1 MTVNEALDKINE
13 IVIDSELPI
22 GIWENIKDA
31 TDYLGEKMSLTP
43 IECCIVAQLMDHY
56 TKEMSEEEICYY
68 LDWEAGDVRCATEEM
83 RRLTECGFV
92 YPVAPVRRK
101 GREQPYYIASDA
113 LIYAYWRDCALT
125 APWDFGH
132 KTYEFWAGVGMVFCT
147 LKSCEIKV
155 DAVFYALRNL
165 ITNNSHLKCCKHLD
179 ELNLDDGDLSFL
191 LFVVSEYLIKGC
203 EELEQDDCR
212 DVIHGDVVERIVSQ
226 FEESTSELLKKN
238 LIQCRWDEGC
248 NFSLTEHTKQLL
260 FDDDC
265 IFGLLDDDCAVAEEN
280 DDKQTDLT
288 AAQLDKEVVYFWRDI
303 EDLLLYRSNYEINYG
318 EMEREFMNLV
328 QSCQHID
335 CCKRLTELNLNCI
348 DFVFLVVLCSKY
360 IDCMWENKPL
370 NMYYN
375 LVPFQCIDLIVRQF
389 KDKTSDLLR
398 KDLVRMSND
407 FATVSLTDNAKN
419 LFVDPEL
426 MIYYG

>member
-1 MTVNEALDKINE
+1 M
-13 IVIDSELPI
+13 
-22 GIWENIKDA
+22 
-31 TDYLGEKMSLTP
+31 
-43 IECCIVAQLMDHY
+43 
-56 TKEMSEEEICYY
+56 
-68 LDWEAGDVRCATEEM
+68 
-83 RRLTECGFV
+83 
-92 YPVAPVRRK
+92 
-101 GREQPYYIASDA
+101 
-113 LIYAYWRDCALT
+113 
-125 APWDFGH
+125 
-132 KTYEFWAGVGMVFCT
+132 
-147 LKSCEIKV
+147 
-155 DAVFYALRNL
+155 
-165 ITNNSHLKCCKHLD
+165 
-179 ELNLDDGDLSFL
+179 
-191 LFVVSEYLIKGC
+191 
-203 EELEQDDCR
+203 
-212 DVIHGDVVERIVSQ
+212 
-226 FEESTSELLKKN
+226 
-238 LIQCRWDEGC
+238 
-248 NFSLTEHTKQLL
+248 
-260 FDDDC
+260 
-265 IFGLLDDDCAVAEEN
+265 LDDDCAVAEEN